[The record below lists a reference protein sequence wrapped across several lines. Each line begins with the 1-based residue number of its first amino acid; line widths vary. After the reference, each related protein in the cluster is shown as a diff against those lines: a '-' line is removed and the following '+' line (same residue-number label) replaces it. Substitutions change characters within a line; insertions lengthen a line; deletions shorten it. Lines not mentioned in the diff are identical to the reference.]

1 MYLEKS
7 EIKILKI
14 KIIKQ
19 NVIATTVVVDC
30 NTTDYEFNKK
40 WQTKFTLNGFES
52 WTKNSFL
59 KTEKFYFS
67 MQQANP

>member
-40 WQTKFTLNGFES
+40 
-52 WTKNSFL
+52 
-59 KTEKFYFS
+59 
-67 MQQANP
+67 